1 MKIAF
6 YLLAI
11 ALALLGCGPKEEPAP
26 RKTESQKV
34 EEVTETGSN
43 GVGTGVRKLG
53 EVRKN

>member
-6 YLLAI
+6 CLLAI
-11 ALALLGCGPKEEPAP
+11 ALALVGCGPKEEPAP

-34 EEVTETGSN
+34 EEAAGTGAN